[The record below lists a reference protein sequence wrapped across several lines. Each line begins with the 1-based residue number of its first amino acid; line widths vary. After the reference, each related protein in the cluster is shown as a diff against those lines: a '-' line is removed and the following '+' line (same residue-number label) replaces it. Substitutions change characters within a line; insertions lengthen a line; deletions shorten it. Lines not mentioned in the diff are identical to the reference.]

1 MRQSQCLTSIVD
13 VFQQSRPI
21 QISEVWHFLHQL
33 AAQVHLLMV
42 FPGVEM
48 VVLVSHLGIISKIDE
63 DLLG

>member
-1 MRQSQCLTSIVD
+1 MRQCLTSIVD
-13 VFQQSRPI
+13 VFRQSRQI
-21 QISEVWHFLHQL
+21 QISEVWHLLPQL

-48 VVLVSHLGIISKIDE
+48 VVFLSQLGIISKIDE